1 MAAPKSIALVTRAT
15 RQAVLLRRHVTPGA
29 AKFLLQRAFHRAYLM
44 APQTYGSAADVQ
56 REAAALAAAE
66 AEAAAEARRYE
77 VEDIAYQESLRRLRA
92 ALPREVPIQELE
104 REQVPTY
111 DFWNTLAVV
120 VVGPDGLVANT
131 AKYVGGL
138 PIIGVNPDP
147 TRIDGV
153 LLPYTIDRA
162 ASAVKQVLAG
172 RARYRPVTLARVT
185 LNDGQE
191 MLAFNDFYLGA
202 SSLVSS
208 RYLLRV
214 RGQAEQQSSS
224 GLLVVT
230 GVGSTGW
237 LSSIFNMAVGLAR
250 YCGYPEPAR
259 PAMQWEDRRLT
270 WVVRE
275 PFISRQSGAELVIG
289 CIEQREELVVE
300 SHMPS
305 GGVIFSDGMEM
316 DALEFNSGAIA
327 RFSVAEQQAQ
337 LVVP

>member
-1 MAAPKSIALVTRAT
+1 MAASKSIALVTRAT
-15 RQAVLLRRHVTPGA
+15 RQAMLLRRHVTPRWA
-29 AKFLLQRAFHRAYLM
+29 EFHLRRAYLHSRLPVR
-44 APQTYGSAADVQ
+44 AGAVADVQ
-56 REAAALAAAE
+56 REAQALAAAE

-77 VEDIAYQESLRRLRA
+77 EEDLAYRA
-92 ALPREVPIQELE
+92 ALQRLRTLLPRDLPIHELD

-111 DFWNTLAVV
+111 DFWNTVVVV

-131 AKYVGGL
+131 AKYVGRL
-138 PIIGVNPDP
+138 PIVGVNPDP

-153 LLPYTIDRA
+153 LLPYTIDSAARA
-162 ASAVKQVLAG
+162 VQQVLAH
-172 RARYRPVTLARVT
+172 RARYRPVTLARVV

-202 SSLVSS
+202 ASLVSS

-214 RGQAEQQSSS
+214 GAQAEQQSSS

-237 LSSIFNMAVGLAR
+237 LSSVFNMAAGLAR
-250 YCGYPEPAR
+250 YCGCGEPVR

-275 PFISRQSGAELVIG
+275 PFISRQSSAELVFG
-289 CIEQREELVVE
+289 CIEQGEELVVE

-316 DALEFNSGAIA
+316 DSLEFNSGAIA